1 MKLNKRGQALIE
13 FVLVLPVL
21 LLLIFAFIDFGRIIL
36 AKNHLENVLSDVV
49 SLYDNGR
56 ENEIKN
62 YLKEDDYKI
71 DYSISKKEYTKIV
84 LNVNLDLITP
94 GLNRILSNPYHV
106 KVERSIINE

>member
-36 AKNHLENVLSDVV
+36 TKNHLENVLSDVV